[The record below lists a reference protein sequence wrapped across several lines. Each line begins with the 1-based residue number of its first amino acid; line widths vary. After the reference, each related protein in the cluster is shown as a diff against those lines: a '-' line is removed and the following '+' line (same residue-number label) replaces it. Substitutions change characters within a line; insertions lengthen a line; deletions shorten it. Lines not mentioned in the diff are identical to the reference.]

1 MVTEELVRQ
10 KLKSVIDPEVGF
22 NIVDMGLVYGIDIK
36 DKKVII
42 TMTLTTPGCPMHDS
56 ITEWAE
62 RVVKQLDPVMDVKI
76 NLVWEPQW
84 TPDMMSNEI
93 KELLGY

>member
-36 DKKVII
+36 DKEVII

-62 RVVKQLDPVMDVKI
+62 RVIKQLDPVMDVKI

>member
-56 ITEWAE
+56 IMEWAE
-62 RVVKQLDPVMDVKI
+62 RVLKQLDPVMDVKI
-76 NLVWEPQW
+76 NLVWEPEW

-93 KELLGY
+93 KEMLGY

>member
-36 DKKVII
+36 DKEVII

>member
-1 MVTEELVRQ
+1 MLTEEQVRQ

-22 NIVDMGLVYGIDIK
+22 NIVDMGLVYGIDINEK
-36 DKKVII
+36 EVII

-56 ITEWAE
+56 ISEWAE
-62 RVVKQLDPVMDVKI
+62 RVIKQLDPVMDVKI